1 MNQART
7 SHRRLESQARPYLAG
22 RRTPAPPHYSKPP
35 PSDAFKPRSSRDASC
50 LPPNTAATSSLPTT
64 WKPERPKTIGTQR
77 TSTHPRMSST
87 DSARLRR
94 LNGRLQACDPCR
106 RRKVAC
112 DHGQPVCQR
121 CRSKQWDTRCTYTI
135 TARSAVP
142 LASRLTPTTP
152 TTLIASSSPPPPV
165 QARHHEVQIAST
177 APARDTTQEQTPTS
191 ASTPGTA
198 IVTPHW
204 KAPGYLGYASYN
216 TVLDEARERL
226 PVPDQEMNTG
236 NDTGL
241 QAPTSDI
248 RVSELV
254 LAACVAVL
262 RLLPL
267 QEESSIPPHD
277 FLVLF
282 QWLHRL
288 GLSIRESLYDPNIF
302 GTFLGSHRDEAS
314 LRKLAYTI
322 CANTAKPV
330 DDDLEGHEW
339 LQQFTD
345 HNIRWESVGML
356 ISK

>member
-1 MNQART
+1 
-7 SHRRLESQARPYLAG
+7 
-22 RRTPAPPHYSKPP
+22 
-35 PSDAFKPRSSRDASC
+35 
-50 LPPNTAATSSLPTT
+50 
-64 WKPERPKTIGTQR
+64 
-77 TSTHPRMSST
+77 MSST

-121 CRSKQWDTRCTYTI
+121 CRSKQWDARCTYTI

-142 LASRLTPTTP
+142 LASRLTPGTP
-152 TTLIASSSPPPPV
+152 TTSITASSPPPPPV
-165 QARHHEVQIAST
+165 QARE
-177 APARDTTQEQTPTS
+177 DTTQEQTPTS

-198 IVTPHW
+198 IVTPNW

-226 PVPDQEMNTG
+226 PLPGQHTSSENDAGLDVPR
-236 NDTGL
+236 
-241 QAPTSDI
+241 SDV

-254 LAACVAVL
+254 LGACVAVL
-262 RLLPL
+262 RLLPPP
-267 QEESSIPPHD
+267 EESSIPPHD

-288 GLSIRESLYDPNIF
+288 GLSIRESLYAPSIF
-302 GTFLGSHRDEAS
+302 GAFLGSRRDEAN

-339 LQQFTD
+339 LQQFTG